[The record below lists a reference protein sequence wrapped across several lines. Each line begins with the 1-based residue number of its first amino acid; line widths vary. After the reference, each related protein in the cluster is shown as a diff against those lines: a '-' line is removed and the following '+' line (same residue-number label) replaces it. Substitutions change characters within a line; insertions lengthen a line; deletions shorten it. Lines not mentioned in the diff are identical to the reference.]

1 MLTAGILLFPQVEE
15 LDFIGP
21 FEVLSYLNKLKPN
34 TLSIQLIA
42 KSDSPLTAFNGLR
55 LLPDTTITKCPP
67 LDLLVVPGGKGRLQ
81 AMKDPQLINFIQA
94 QARTA
99 RFITSVCT
107 GAFLLAEAGLLSNK
121 KATTYHTAF
130 AELAAYGV
138 QVQNTKVVRDGRII
152 TAAGVSSGLEL
163 GFCLLRELFG
173 TETAQEVAQKIEYSL
188 DIAAL

>member
-21 FEVLSYLNKLKPN
+21 FEVLSYVNKLKPGS
-34 TLSIQLIA
+34 LSVQLIA
-42 KSDSPLTAFNGLR
+42 ENAAPLAAFNGLR
-55 LLPDTTITKCPP
+55 FFPDTSVQECPP
-67 LDLLVVPGGKGRLQ
+67 LDLLVVPGGKGRLT
-81 AMKDPQLINFIQA
+81 AMKNSRLIDFIQA
-94 QARTA
+94 QTPNA

-107 GAFLLAEAGLLSNK
+107 GAFLLAEAGLLSGK